1 MVLFKKMAYEKPSD
15 IIFGS
20 SERPLKYG
28 LELSVG
34 KGIVIPEVKYWP
46 RSDEE
51 KDEKIVN
58 SYSKITKDILKRAT
72 NLGMESLQL
81 ETELSFNLTLN
92 PSLTGEIVR
101 AQKEILEDEHSQH
114 GINLGL
120 RATVA
125 DVRGMRSVTFDGALD
140 SMYEAFDQV
149 SRNGV
154 DVISIESIC
163 GKGLSDHAISRGEI
177 EGVLFALGVLST
189 KDMSAL
195 WSEITKTARR
205 NGAIPGGDSACGF
218 ANTAMML
225 ANGLINRGISHVF
238 AALVR
243 AMSASRSLVAYE
255 SGAIGPGKDCGY
267 ENVII
272 KAITGYPMSME
283 GKTAASAHSS
293 LIGNISAATCDLL
306 SNEQI
311 ENIKLF
317 GGTGPQTSLEMLHYD
332 TRLMNKSKKMKLDI
346 EYRDLMISS
355 DMYTDPQ
362 GFVISPT
369 IAYEIGREIIS
380 YSENPYTRT
389 LRAGIKFLEL
399 LSKAIEDGNM
409 RLDARELAYL
419 DRLSG
424 TLKGMPEDEDEF
436 IEKLYPRYETKIS
449 KEEKDL
455 ISS

>member
-15 IIFGS
+15 MIFGS
-20 SERPLKYG
+20 STKPLRYG
-28 LELSVG
+28 LELSIG
-34 KGIVIPEVKYWP
+34 NNIVIPEIKYWP

-51 KDEKIVN
+51 RDDKVLN
-58 SYSKITKDILKRAT
+58 SYTKITKDILKRAI
-72 NLGMESLQL
+72 NLGVESLQL

-92 PSLTGEIVR
+92 PDLAGEIVR
-101 AQKEILEDEHSQH
+101 AQKEIIEEEHSKH
-114 GINLGL
+114 GIKLGL

-125 DVRGMRSVTFDGALD
+125 DVRGMRSVTYDGALET
-140 SMYEAFDQV
+140 MHEAFDQV
-149 SRNGV
+149 SRNGG

-189 KDMSAL
+189 RDMSIL
-195 WSEITKTARR
+195 WDEIAKIARR

-225 ANGLINRGISHVF
+225 ANGLVNRGISHVF

-272 KAITGYPMSME
+272 KAITGFPMAME

-293 LIGNISAATCDLL
+293 LIGNISAAACDLL

-332 TRLMNKSKKMKLDI
+332 TRLMNKSKELKLDD
-346 EYRDLMISS
+346 EFRDLLISS
-355 DMYTDPQ
+355 DVYTDPQ
-362 GFVISPT
+362 GFVISPR
-369 IAYEIGREIIS
+369 IAHEIGKEIIS
-380 YSENPYTRT
+380 YSEKPYTRT
-389 LRAGIKFLEL
+389 LKAGIKFLEL
-399 LSKAIEDGNM
+399 LRKAHEEGKM

-419 DRLSG
+419 DRLTG

-436 IEKLYPRYETKIS
+436 VEKLYPRYESKIS
-449 KEEKDL
+449 REEKNL
-455 ISS
+455 FSS